1 MRCVAST
8 ARGTLQKRKRVRAEN
23 VNSRLHRDAVH
34 PLGGDTFMIFLWSGQ
49 GPLSGWATD
58 RPKNLTLS
66 REKQDVTARGKPLLI
81 DDE

>member
-1 MRCVAST
+1 MVKT
-8 ARGTLQKRKRVRAEN
+8 A
-23 VNSRLHRDAVH
+23 NSRLHWDAGH
-34 PLGGDTFMIFLWSGQ
+34 PFEGDTFMIFLWSGQ